1 MECNKDEAFR
11 AKEIA
16 ERKFMAEDISGAKK
30 FATKAQN
37 LFPAL
42 EGINQMI
49 ATLDV
54 YLASESKVFGEM
66 NWYAVLSLNPSADE
80 DTLKKQYRKLAL
92 QLHPDKNKSIGAE
105 GAFKLISEAWAVLSD
120 KSRRMIYDQK
130 INVKGYCQ
138 RYSQAKNY
146 TIPKTSNGFHNFA
159 KSAAS
164 RVRGP
169 KNSSNAARATAHP
182 SSQLPKSNTFWTSCN
197 RCKMQYEY
205 LRLYLNHKLLCPN
218 CHEPFL
224 ASETV
229 LPTSRPSFSW
239 AASRQFHQ
247 NSSHNTKNVYGPGR
261 NNSSFS
267 GMRASVFQHG
277 ANLGSY
283 NNQNFQ
289 WGVFSRT
296 AGVASATASS
306 TAAAQ
311 AANVV
316 HQTYE
321 KVRREREEAQAAAKR
336 AEAFCRKNSAMKR
349 NIIASVKRNAAS
361 SDSLPNKRRRGN
373 GDDVGN
379 DNGGVCKE
387 HGGVSGVKCVD
398 GVSVE
403 LSKSR
408 MSAMENKFSQH
419 ITHLDIQNMLIE
431 KTKLVIHSKLGE
443 WHSSTTERKEEKESE
458 KNRQKPSNDDK
469 VKIKDSVH
477 GDFTD
482 EELLN
487 KSKND
492 AEQCIGEKN
501 LINEHP
507 GDSDNEIN
515 EPTSMDVPDSD
526 FHDFDNDRS
535 EKSFESDQVWATY
548 DEEDG
553 MPRHYALIQK
563 IISFTPFK
571 VCMSFLTSK
580 SNREFGSLNWIASG
594 FGKTCGDFRVGK
606 YEVNETI
613 NIFSHK
619 VRWEKGSRG
628 VIKIVPKK
636 GEIWV
641 LYRNWSPEWNE
652 HTPDDVIYKY
662 DMVEVLEDYSE
673 ELGVTVTPL
682 VKVAGFKTVF
692 HRHLDPKEVKRIQ
705 KEEMFRFSHQ
715 VPSYSLT
722 GEEAVN
728 APKGCHELDPAA
740 TPLELL
746 QAVTE
751 VETDAVMKAAE
762 QIDKL

>member
-16 ERKFMAEDISGAKK
+16 ERRFMAEDVSGAKK

-54 YLASESKVFGEM
+54 YLASQSKVFGEM
-66 NWYAVLSLNPSADE
+66 NWYAVLSLNPLADE

-105 GAFKLISEAWAVLSD
+105 GAFKLISEAWTVLSD

-130 INVKGYCQ
+130 INVRGFCQ
-138 RYSQAKNY
+138 N
-146 TIPKTSNGFHNFA
+146 
-159 KSAAS
+159 
-164 RVRGP
+164 
-169 KNSSNAARATAHP
+169 NAGRATAHP

-229 LPTSRPSFSW
+229 LPTTGPS
-239 AASRQFHQ
+239 
-247 NSSHNTKNVYGPGR
+247 
-261 NNSSFS
+261 
-267 GMRASVFQHG
+267 MRAPVFQHG
-277 ANLGSY
+277 ANL
-283 NNQNFQ
+283 
-289 WGVFSRT
+289 
-296 AGVASATASS
+296 
-306 TAAAQ
+306 
-311 AANVV
+311 
-316 HQTYE
+316 
-321 KVRREREEAQAAAKR
+321 EAQTAAKR
-336 AEAFCRKNSAMKR
+336 AAAFRRKNSAMKR
-349 NIIASVKRNAAS
+349 NIIASVKLNAAS
-361 SDSLPNKRRRGN
+361 TDNLPNKRRRGN

-387 HGGVSGVKCVD
+387 HIGASG
-398 GVSVE
+398 
-403 LSKSR
+403 
-408 MSAMENKFSQH
+408 H
-419 ITHLDIQNMLIE
+419 ITHLGIQNMLIE

-443 WHSSTTERKEEKESE
+443 WHSSTTEKKEEKENE

-469 VKIKDSVH
+469 
-477 GDFTD
+477 
-482 EELLN
+482 
-487 KSKND
+487 
-492 AEQCIGEKN
+492 KN

-515 EPTSMDVPDSD
+515 EPMSMDVPDSD

-553 MPRHYALIQK
+553 MPRYYALIQK

-580 SNREFGSLNWIASG
+580 SNSEFGSLNWIASG
-594 FGKTCGDFRVGK
+594 FAKTCGDFRVGK

-619 VRWEKGSRG
+619 VRWEKGSHG

-641 LYRNWSPEWNE
+641 LYRNWSPKWNE

-682 VKVAGFKTVF
+682 VKVAGFKAVF
-692 HRHLDPKEVKRIQ
+692 RRHLDPKEVKRIQ

-751 VETDAVMKAAE
+751 VETDADAKIVLRHTRYILPAYS
-762 QIDKL
+762 

>member
-1 MECNKDEAFR
+1 
-11 AKEIA
+11 
-16 ERKFMAEDISGAKK
+16 
-30 FATKAQN
+30 
-37 LFPAL
+37 
-42 EGINQMI
+42 
-49 ATLDV
+49 
-54 YLASESKVFGEM
+54 M
-66 NWYAVLSLNPSADE
+66 NWYAVLSLNPLADE

-105 GAFKLISEAWAVLSD
+105 EAWTVLSD

-130 INVKGYCQ
+130 INVRGFCQ
-138 RYSQAKNY
+138 KHSQAKNY

-169 KNSSNAARATAHP
+169 RNSS
-182 SSQLPKSNTFWTSCN
+182 
-197 RCKMQYEY
+197 CKMQYEY

-229 LPTSRPSFSW
+229 LPTTGPSFPWS
-239 AASRQFHQ
+239 ASQQFHQ
-247 NSSHNTKNVYGPGR
+247 NSSHNSKNVYGPGR
-261 NNSSFS
+261 NNSNFS
-267 GMRASVFQHG
+267 GMRAPVFQHG

-289 WGVFSRT
+289 WGAFSRT

-321 KVRREREEAQAAAKR
+321 KVKREREEAQTAAKR
-336 AEAFCRKNSAMKR
+336 AAAFRRKNSAMKR
-349 NIIASVKRNAAS
+349 NIIASVKLNAAS
-361 SDSLPNKRRRGN
+361 TDNLPNKRRRGN

-387 HGGVSGVKCVD
+387 HIGASGVECID

-419 ITHLDIQNMLIE
+419 ITHLGIQNMLIE

-443 WHSSTTERKEEKESE
+443 WHSSTTEKKEEKENE

-469 VKIKDSVH
+469 EKLRDSVH

-492 AEQCIGEKN
+492 AEQCTGEKN

-515 EPTSMDVPDSD
+515 EPMSMDVPDSD

-553 MPRHYALIQK
+553 MPRYYALIQK

-580 SNREFGSLNWIASG
+580 SNSEFGSLNWIASG
-594 FGKTCGDFRVGK
+594 FAKTCGDFRVGK

-619 VRWEKGSRG
+619 VRWEKGSHG

-641 LYRNWSPEWNE
+641 LYRNWSPKWNE

-682 VKVAGFKTVF
+682 VKVAGFKAVF
-692 HRHLDPKEVKRIQ
+692 RRHLDPKEVKRIQ

-762 QIDKL
+762 QTDKL